1 METKGTNLDK
11 KIYNISSCTLET
23 IDTAVYKWVD
33 EHMDVF
39 CTTNKGWK
47 KVPCLWTAAERAKQS
62 KGAREARDQA
72 GQLILPIITVER
84 TAVVKDPARKGPY
97 WANVPPADERNG
109 VFVVARKINQDKTK
123 NFQNAK
129 SLRKRGQV
137 NFKTEKRNNKTVYQ
151 YMAIPQPVYV
161 DVTYKISVWT
171 EYQQQM
177 NEAIQPFIT
186 EGKGINYEVIEHDGH
201 KFEIFIGQDF
211 SLNNNVSDMGED
223 ERKYQTEIEIKVL
236 GMLIGDGPNQD
247 TPKVVVT
254 ENAVEVKMPRERVM
268 TDEKPGEWE
277 KSKFKG

>member
-1 METKGTNLDK
+1 METKGSNLDK
-11 KIYNISSCTLET
+11 KIYNISPCTLET

-33 EHMDVF
+33 EHMDIF

-47 KVPCLWTAAERAKQS
+47 KVACLWTVAERAKQS

-97 WANVPPADERNG
+97 WANVPPTDDRNG
-109 VFVVARKINQDKTK
+109 VFVVARKLNQDKTS
-123 NFQNAK
+123 NFQNAE

-137 NFKTEKRNNKTVYQ
+137 NFKTQKKNNKAVYQ
-151 YMAIPQPVYV
+151 YMSIPQPVYV

-177 NEAIQPFIT
+177 NEIVQPFIT
-186 EGKGINYEVIEHDGH
+186 EGKGINYEVVEHDGH

-211 SLNNNVSDMGED
+211 SQNNNVSDMGED

-247 TPKVVVT
+247 TPKVVIT
-254 ENAVEVKMPRERVM
+254 ENAVEVKMPRERVL
-268 TDEKPGEWE
+268 TDETP
-277 KSKFKG
+277 